1 MNPLRSSFLN
11 LRNYQACRRPNR
23 FFGENGVCDYLSM
36 NYGRFGVATDVVC
49 GRYSLAWDVPPLLLT
64 RLDLLAVHPSPPTRH
79 LLPKISEFSAP
90 GGSLSVQYRSQ
101 SEKALVCQ
109 RCRCWWL
116 HTRHDL
122 HRLHGHRAFVRCC
135 CFFLLNCKDPTKGA
149 QLSRKASIRSDPRQG
164 GKAQQRGE

>member
-90 GGSLSVQYRSQ
+90 GGLLSVQYRSQ
-101 SEKALVCQ
+101 SEKALACQ
-109 RCRCWWL
+109 RSAAGLRARHGLYRRIRHSALDRCF
-116 HTRHDL
+116 
-122 HRLHGHRAFVRCC
+122 RL
-135 CFFLLNCKDPTKGA
+135 
-149 QLSRKASIRSDPRQG
+149 G
-164 GKAQQRGE
+164 G